1 MSCPNTVSFKRG
13 TSFAA
18 SCNYTPSAGAP
29 ANLTGT
35 TITSSIVDSQ
45 YNQYDLTVTIA
56 AGGLT
61 FTAVYP
67 GDSSSWALGL
77 AKWDLRFQY
86 GGTVFYSTTMRID
99 VIGEVTPS

>member
-18 SCNYTPSAGAP
+18 SCTYTPSAGAP

-35 TITSSIVDSQ
+35 TVTSSIVDSQ